1 MITPRSTVAVLLFT
15 RSAGEEAVHKRFL
28 SHGTRAGNAAV
39 AAQLIDHA
47 TTTATQAG
55 VDFVCIDSARQTG
68 STFGER
74 LAGALQQ
81 TFGQGYEQVLAIGND
96 CPQLDETL
104 LRRAVAAVRENG
116 AVLGPATDGGV
127 YLLGVSRALFERE
140 AWVALPW
147 QTAHLGEELLN
158 LLHEQDANVIVLP
171 ALTDVDNEQDLARA
185 LRQPLKQRLQCR
197 LRRLRAAVW
206 AVGPVYLL
214 AIQQVGAAAQPHR
227 GPPAN

>member
-1 MITPRSTVAVLLFT
+1 MY
-15 RSAGEEAVHKRFL
+15 KRFL

-55 VDFVCIDSARQTG
+55 VDFVCIDSSRQTG

-74 LAGALQQ
+74 LAGAMQQ
-81 TFGQGYEQVLAIGND
+81 TFGQGYEQVLVIGND

-104 LRRAVAAVRENG
+104 LRRAVTAVRENG

-127 YLLGVSRALFERE
+127 YLLGISRALFERE
-140 AWVALPW
+140 AWLALPW
-147 QTAHLGEELLN
+147 QTAQLGTALLSLLRAQGASVN
-158 LLHEQDANVIVLP
+158 LLP
-171 ALTDVDNEQDLARA
+171 ALADVDNEHDLAQA
-185 LRQPLKQRLQCR
+185 LRQPLTPRLQRR
-197 LRRLRAAVW
+197 LRRLRTAVR
-206 AVGPVYLL
+206 AVVPVYLL
-214 AIQQVGAAAQPHR
+214 AIQQVRAAAQPHR